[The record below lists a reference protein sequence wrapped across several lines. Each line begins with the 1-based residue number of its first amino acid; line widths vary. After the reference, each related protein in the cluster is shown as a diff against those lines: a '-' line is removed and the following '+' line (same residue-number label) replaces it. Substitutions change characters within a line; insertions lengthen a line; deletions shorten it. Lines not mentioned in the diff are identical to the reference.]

1 MSLTTKGT
9 AHLYGIQGGIAVVT
23 SATVISFSLTKAN
36 KNTAETVN
44 EIGNEIERRYDDLH
58 QDGSTTLRPQ
68 SGFTNLVPGA
78 NYTYDSVAFEV
89 VSEGNEE
96 QNQGFVTITYAIKKS
111 EYISYA

>member
-1 MSLTTKGT
+1 MSLATKGT
-9 AHLYGIQGGIAVVT
+9 AHLYGIQGGVAIVT
-23 SATVISFSLTKAN
+23 NATVLSFSLNKSN
-36 KNTAETVN
+36 KNTAETAN

-58 QDGSTTLRPQ
+58 EEGTLTLRPR

-111 EYISYA
+111 EYVSYA

>member
-9 AHLYGIQGGIAVVT
+9 AHLYGIDGGVAIVT
-23 SATVISFSLTKAN
+23 NATVLSFSLNSSN

-58 QDGSTTLRPQ
+58 QEGTLVLKIR
-68 SGFTNLVPGA
+68 SGFTELVPGA

-89 VSEGNEE
+89 VSQGREE
-96 QNQGFVTITYAIKKS
+96 TSQGFQTLTYAIKKS
-111 EYISYA
+111 EYVSYA